1 MHVLMNKRALQGPPA
16 VGTPHAK
23 LGVDLGA
30 SAEDIRRAYRRLAA
44 RWHPDKWGP
53 SFSVAERE
61 RAAAEFLE
69 IQRAYETLHTEGFS
83 A

>member
-1 MHVLMNKRALQGPPA
+1 MVVDRALQRPLA

-23 LGVDLGA
+23 LGVGLGA
-30 SAEDIRRAYRRLAA
+30 SAGDIRRAYRRLAA

-53 SFSVAERE
+53 SSSAEERE

-69 IQRAYETLHTEGFS
+69 VQRAYETLKIEGFS
-83 A
+83 D